1 MTILGIITLLFLF
14 AESGGQVAGNLK
26 GSKQNFHLSDVLN
39 ILVSVTGTYKVLC
52 PLLYSASH
60 KSDGYQPSLSFKIS
74 SISVI
79 VAQIQ
84 KFVQQCEGIL
94 PFCITTIRRQSEIFE
109 IFCEIPK
116 HRLGSSCTSFTST
129 VIQLFSLVK
138 W

>member
-74 SISVI
+74 SI
-79 VAQIQ
+79 IQ